1 MPALCATRNIL
12 LMPDPQIEKLLI
24 VQDRDVV
31 LQKIE
36 QELARIPQER
46 SALEGHITAEE
57 ANIEA
62 ASHALKEKEVE
73 RSELDTEIKTKEE
86 AIARF
91 RTQQLEVKKND
102 EYRALTH
109 QIEQTEQ
116 EISDLEERGIELL
129 IEIDESS
136 ETFQDEKST
145 IEARIV
151 EERKQITLLGEREEN
166 LIASID
172 EAKAVL
178 IDARSVVEEQ
188 YVSHYDRVKK
198 FTKRPP
204 YVARIEAHKCEN
216 CHLRVS
222 NEVNGSAPVAGEPHF
237 CDQCACMV
245 YA

>member
-1 MPALCATRNIL
+1 
-12 LMPDPQIEKLLI
+12 MPDPQIEKLLI

-129 IEIDESS
+129 IEIDETS
-136 ETFQDEKST
+136 ETFQDEKT
-145 IEARIV
+145 KIEARIV

-178 IDARSVVEEQ
+178 KDARSVVEEQ

-204 YVARIEAHKCEN
+204 YVAKVEAHKRES

-222 NEVNGSAPVAGEPHF
+222 NALNSNTPFPS
-237 CDQCACMV
+237 
-245 YA
+245 

>member
-1 MPALCATRNIL
+1 
-12 LMPDPQIEKLLI
+12 MPDPQIEKLLI

-36 QELARIPQER
+36 QELARNPKER
-46 SALEGHITAEE
+46 SALEGHIATEE

-62 ASHALKEKEVE
+62 ANQALKEKEVE
-73 RSELDTEIKTKEE
+73 RSELDSEIKAKEE

-116 EISDLEERGIELL
+116 EISDLEVRGIELL

-136 ETFQDEKST
+136 ETFHDEKST

-151 EERKQITLLGEREEN
+151 KERKQIALLGEREEN
-166 LIASID
+166 LTAMID

-178 IDARSVVEEQ
+178 ETARSMVEEQ

-198 FTKRPP
+198 LSKRPP
-204 YVARIEAHKCEN
+204 YVAKIQAHRCGS

-222 NEVNGSAPVAGEPHF
+222 NEVNSSAPVAGEPHF

>member
-1 MPALCATRNIL
+1 
-12 LMPDPQIEKLLI
+12 MPDPQIEKLLI
-24 VQDRDVV
+24 VQDRDVA
-31 LQKIE
+31 LQKIK

-46 SALEGHITAEE
+46 SLLEGHITTEE

-73 RSELDTEIKTKEE
+73 RSELDTQIKTKEE
-86 AIARF
+86 SIARF

-116 EISDLEERGIELL
+116 EISDLEVRGIELL

-136 ETFQDEKST
+136 ETFHDEKST

-151 EERKQITLLGEREEN
+151 KERKQIALLGEREEN
-166 LIASID
+166 LTAKID

-178 IDARSVVEEQ
+178 ETARSMVEEQ

-198 FTKRPP
+198 LSKRPP
-204 YVARIEAHKCEN
+204 YVAKIQAHRCGS

-222 NEVNGSAPVAGEPHF
+222 NEVNSSAPVAGEPHF

>member
-1 MPALCATRNIL
+1 
-12 LMPDPQIEKLLI
+12 MPDPQIEKLLI
-24 VQDRDVV
+24 VQDRDVAV
-31 LQKIE
+31 QKIE

-46 SALEGHITAEE
+46 GALEGHITAEE

-73 RSELDTEIKTKEE
+73 RSELDTEIKSKEE

-129 IEIDESS
+129 LEIDETS
-136 ETFQDEKST
+136 ETFQEEKAT
-145 IEARIV
+145 IDARIV
-151 EERKQITLLGEREEN
+151 EEKNQISLLSEREVN
-166 LIASID
+166 LKASID
-172 EAKAVL
+172 EAKAAVET
-178 IDARSVVEEQ
+178 ARSVVEEN
-188 YVSHYDRVKK
+188 YLSHYDRVKK
-198 FTKRPP
+198 LSKRPP
-204 YVARIEAHKCEN
+204 YVVRIEAHKCGG

-222 NEVNGSAPVAGEPHF
+222 NEVNGSALVAGDPHF
-237 CDQCACMV
+237 CDQCARMV

>member
-1 MPALCATRNIL
+1 
-12 LMPDPQIEKLLI
+12 MPDPQIEKLLI
-24 VQDRDVV
+24 VQDRDVAV
-31 LQKIE
+31 QKIE

-46 SALEGHITAEE
+46 GALEGHITAEE

-73 RSELDTEIKTKEE
+73 RSELDTEIKSKEE

-129 IEIDESS
+129 LEIDETS
-136 ETFQDEKST
+136 ETFQEEKAT
-145 IEARIV
+145 IDARIV
-151 EERKQITLLGEREEN
+151 EEKNQISLLSEREVN
-166 LIASID
+166 LKASID
-172 EAKAVL
+172 EAKAVVET
-178 IDARSVVEEQ
+178 ARSVVDEN
-188 YVSHYDRVKK
+188 YLSHYDRVKK
-198 FTKRPP
+198 LSKRPP
-204 YVARIEAHKCEN
+204 YVVRIEAHKCGG

-222 NEVNGSAPVAGEPHF
+222 NEVNGSALVAGDPHF
-237 CDQCACMV
+237 CDQCARMV

>member
-1 MPALCATRNIL
+1 
-12 LMPDPQIEKLLI
+12 MPDPQIEKLLI
-24 VQDRDVV
+24 VQDRDVAV
-31 LQKIE
+31 QKIE

-46 SALEGHITAEE
+46 GALEGHITAEE

-73 RSELDTEIKTKEE
+73 RSELDTEIKSKEE

-129 IEIDESS
+129 LEIDETS
-136 ETFQDEKST
+136 ETFQEEKAT
-145 IEARIV
+145 IDARIV
-151 EERKQITLLGEREEN
+151 EEKNQISLLSEREVN
-166 LIASID
+166 LKASID
-172 EAKAVL
+172 EAKAAVET
-178 IDARSVVEEQ
+178 ARSVVDEN
-188 YVSHYDRVKK
+188 YLSHYDRVKK
-198 FTKRPP
+198 LSKRPP
-204 YVARIEAHKCEN
+204 YAVRIEAHKCGG

-222 NEVNGSAPVAGEPHF
+222 NEVNGSALVAGDPHF
-237 CDQCACMV
+237 CDQCARMV

>member
-1 MPALCATRNIL
+1 
-12 LMPDPQIEKLLI
+12 MPDPQIEKLLI
-24 VQDRDVV
+24 VQDRDVAV
-31 LQKIE
+31 QKIE

-46 SALEGHITAEE
+46 GALEGHITAEE

-73 RSELDTEIKTKEE
+73 RSELDTEIKSKEE

-129 IEIDESS
+129 LEIDETS
-136 ETFQDEKST
+136 ETFQEEKAT
-145 IEARIV
+145 IDARIV
-151 EERKQITLLGEREEN
+151 EEKNQISLLSEREVN
-166 LIASID
+166 LKASID
-172 EAKAVL
+172 EAKAVVET
-178 IDARSVVEEQ
+178 ARSVVDEN
-188 YVSHYDRVKK
+188 YLSHYDRVKK
-198 FTKRPP
+198 LSKRPP
-204 YVARIEAHKCEN
+204 YVVRIEAHKCGG

-222 NEVNGSAPVAGEPHF
+222 NEVNGSALIAGEPHF
-237 CDQCACMV
+237 CDQCARMV

>member
-1 MPALCATRNIL
+1 
-12 LMPDPQIEKLLI
+12 MPDPQIEKLLI
-24 VQDRDVV
+24 VQDRDVAV
-31 LQKIE
+31 QKIE
-36 QELARIPQER
+36 RELARIPQER
-46 SALEGHITAEE
+46 GALEGHISAEE

-73 RSELDTEIKTKEE
+73 RSELDTEIKSKEE

-129 IEIDESS
+129 LEIDETS
-136 ETFQDEKST
+136 ETFQEEKAT
-145 IEARIV
+145 IDARIV
-151 EERKQITLLGEREEN
+151 EEKNQISLLSEREVN
-166 LIASID
+166 LKASID
-172 EAKAVL
+172 EAKAVVET
-178 IDARSVVEEQ
+178 ARSVVDEN
-188 YVSHYDRVKK
+188 YLSHYDRVKK
-198 FTKRPP
+198 LSKRPP
-204 YVARIEAHKCEN
+204 YVVRIEAHKCGG

-222 NEVNGSAPVAGEPHF
+222 NEVNGSALVAGEPHF
-237 CDQCACMV
+237 CDQCARMV

>member
-1 MPALCATRNIL
+1 
-12 LMPDPQIEKLLI
+12 MPDPQIEKLLI
-24 VQDRDVV
+24 VQNRDVAV
-31 LQKIE
+31 QKIE

-46 SALEGHITAEE
+46 GALEGHITAEE

-73 RSELDTEIKTKEE
+73 RSELDTEIKSKEE

-129 IEIDESS
+129 LEIDETS
-136 ETFQDEKST
+136 ETFQEEKAT
-145 IEARIV
+145 IDARIV
-151 EERKQITLLGEREEN
+151 EEKNQISLLSEREVN
-166 LIASID
+166 LKASID
-172 EAKAVL
+172 EAKAAVET
-178 IDARSVVEEQ
+178 ARSVVDEN
-188 YVSHYDRVKK
+188 YLSHYDRVKK
-198 FTKRPP
+198 LSKRPP
-204 YVARIEAHKCEN
+204 YVVRIEAHKCGG

-222 NEVNGSAPVAGEPHF
+222 NEVNGNALVPGEPHF
-237 CDQCACMV
+237 CDQCARMV

>member
-1 MPALCATRNIL
+1 
-12 LMPDPQIEKLLI
+12 MPDPQIEKLLI
-24 VQDRDVV
+24 VQDRDVAV
-31 LQKIE
+31 QKIE

-62 ASHALKEKEVE
+62 ASYALKEKEVE

-116 EISDLEERGIELL
+116 EISDLEERVIELL
-129 IEIDESS
+129 LEIDETS
-136 ETFQDEKST
+136 ETFQEEKAT
-145 IEARIV
+145 IDARIV
-151 EERKQITLLGEREEN
+151 EEKKQITLLSEREVN
-166 LIASID
+166 LKASID
-172 EAKAVL
+172 EAKAAVET
-178 IDARSVVEEQ
+178 ARSVVDEN
-188 YVSHYDRVKK
+188 YLSHYDRVKK
-198 FTKRPP
+198 LSKRPP
-204 YVARIEAHKCEN
+204 YVARIEAHKCGG

-222 NEVNGSAPVAGEPHF
+222 NEVNGSALVAGEPHF
-237 CDQCACMV
+237 CDQCARMV

>member
-1 MPALCATRNIL
+1 
-12 LMPDPQIEKLLI
+12 MPDPQIEKLLI
-24 VQDRDVV
+24 VQDRDVAV
-31 LQKIE
+31 QKIE

-46 SALEGHITAEE
+46 GALEGHITAEE

-73 RSELDTEIKTKEE
+73 RSELDTEIKSKEE

-129 IEIDESS
+129 LEIDETS
-136 ETFQDEKST
+136 ETFQEEKAT
-145 IEARIV
+145 IDARIV
-151 EERKQITLLGEREEN
+151 EEKNQISLLSEREVN
-166 LIASID
+166 LKASID
-172 EAKAVL
+172 ESKAAVET
-178 IDARSVVEEQ
+178 ARSVVDEN
-188 YVSHYDRVKK
+188 YLSHYDRVKK
-198 FTKRPP
+198 LSKRPP
-204 YVARIEAHKCEN
+204 YVVRIEAHKCGG

-222 NEVNGSAPVAGEPHF
+222 NEVNGSALVAGEPHF
-237 CDQCACMV
+237 CDQCARMV

>member
-1 MPALCATRNIL
+1 MVDNL

-24 VQDRDVV
+24 VQDRDVAV
-31 LQKIE
+31 QKIE

-46 SALEGHITAEE
+46 GALEGHITAEE

-73 RSELDTEIKTKEE
+73 RSELDTEIKSKEE

-129 IEIDESS
+129 LEIDETS
-136 ETFQDEKST
+136 ETFQEEKAT
-145 IEARIV
+145 IDARIV
-151 EERKQITLLGEREEN
+151 EEKNQISLLSEREVN
-166 LIASID
+166 LKASID
-172 EAKAVL
+172 EAKAAVET
-178 IDARSVVEEQ
+178 ARSVVDEN
-188 YVSHYDRVKK
+188 YLSHYDRVKNLS
-198 FTKRPP
+198 KRPP
-204 YVARIEAHKCEN
+204 YVVRIEAHKCGG

-222 NEVNGSAPVAGEPHF
+222 NEVNGSALVAGDPHF
-237 CDQCACMV
+237 CDQCARMV

>member
-1 MPALCATRNIL
+1 
-12 LMPDPQIEKLLI
+12 MPDPQIEKLLI
-24 VQDRDVV
+24 VQDRDVAV
-31 LQKIE
+31 QKIE

-46 SALEGHITAEE
+46 GALEGHITAEE

-73 RSELDTEIKTKEE
+73 RSELDTEIKSKEE

-109 QIEQTEQ
+109 QIKQTEQ

-129 IEIDESS
+129 LEIDETS
-136 ETFQDEKST
+136 ETFQEEKAT
-145 IEARIV
+145 IDARIV
-151 EERKQITLLGEREEN
+151 EEKNQISLLSEREVN
-166 LIASID
+166 LKASID
-172 EAKAVL
+172 EAKATVET
-178 IDARSVVEEQ
+178 ARSVVDEN
-188 YVSHYDRVKK
+188 YLSHYDRVKNLS
-198 FTKRPP
+198 KRPP
-204 YVARIEAHKCEN
+204 YVVRIEAHKCGG

-222 NEVNGSAPVAGEPHF
+222 NEVNGSALVAGDPHF
-237 CDQCACMV
+237 CDQCARMV

>member
-1 MPALCATRNIL
+1 
-12 LMPDPQIEKLLI
+12 MPDPQIEKLLI
-24 VQDRDVV
+24 VQDRDVAV
-31 LQKIE
+31 QKIE

-46 SALEGHITAEE
+46 SSLEGHITAEE

-62 ASHALKEKEVE
+62 ASYALKEKEVE

-116 EISDLEERGIELL
+116 EISDLEERVIELL
-129 IEIDESS
+129 LEIDETS
-136 ETFQDEKST
+136 ETFQEEKAT
-145 IEARIV
+145 IDARIV
-151 EERKQITLLGEREEN
+151 EEKKQITLLSEREVN
-166 LIASID
+166 LKASIH
-172 EAKAVL
+172 EAKANVEN
-178 IDARSVVEEQ
+178 ARSIVDEN
-188 YVSHYDRVKK
+188 YLSHYDRVKK
-198 FTKRPP
+198 LSKRPP
-204 YVARIEAHKCEN
+204 YVARIEAHKCGG

-222 NEVNGSAPVAGEPHF
+222 NEVNGNALVAGEPHF
-237 CDQCACMV
+237 CDQCARMV

>member
-1 MPALCATRNIL
+1 M
-12 LMPDPQIEKLLI
+12 
-24 VQDRDVV
+24 
-31 LQKIE
+31 
-36 QELARIPQER
+36 
-46 SALEGHITAEE
+46 LEGHITTEE

-73 RSELDTEIKTKEE
+73 RSELDTQIKTKEE
-86 AIARF
+86 SIARF

-116 EISDLEERGIELL
+116 EISDLEVRGIELL

-136 ETFQDEKST
+136 ETFHDQKST

-151 EERKQITLLGEREEN
+151 KERKQISLLGEREEN
-166 LIASID
+166 LTAKID

-178 IDARSVVEEQ
+178 ETARSMVEEQ

-198 FTKRPP
+198 LSKRPP
-204 YVARIEAHKCEN
+204 YVAKIQAHRCGS

-222 NEVNGSAPVAGEPHF
+222 NEVNGSALVAGEPHF

>member
-1 MPALCATRNIL
+1 
-12 LMPDPQIEKLLI
+12 MPDSQIEKLLI

-36 QELARIPQER
+36 QELARIPHER
-46 SALEGHITAEE
+46 SALEGHIIAEE

-73 RSELDTEIKTKEE
+73 RGVLDTEIKTKEE

-116 EISDLEERGIELL
+116 EISDLEERGIKLL
-129 IEIDESS
+129 IEIDETS
-136 ETFQDEKST
+136 ETFQVEKTT
-145 IEARIV
+145 IEARIL

-172 EAKAVL
+172 ESKAL
-178 IDARSVVEEQ
+178 LKDARSAVEEQ
-188 YVSHYDRVKK
+188 YLSHYDRVKRLS
-198 FTKRPP
+198 KRPP
-204 YVARIEAHKCEN
+204 YVAKVEAHICGS

-222 NEVNGSAPVAGEPHF
+222 NEVNSSAPVAGEPHF

>member
-1 MPALCATRNIL
+1 
-12 LMPDPQIEKLLI
+12 MPDPQIEKLLI

-36 QELARIPQER
+36 QELARIPRR

-136 ETFQDEKST
+136 ETFQDEKTT

-151 EERKQITLLGEREEN
+151 EDRKQITYSANG
-166 LIASID
+166 
-172 EAKAVL
+172 
-178 IDARSVVEEQ
+178 
-188 YVSHYDRVKK
+188 KK
-198 FTKRPP
+198 I
-204 YVARIEAHKCEN
+204 Y
-216 CHLRVS
+216 
-222 NEVNGSAPVAGEPHF
+222 
-237 CDQCACMV
+237 
-245 YA
+245 

>member
-1 MPALCATRNIL
+1 
-12 LMPDPQIEKLLI
+12 MPDPQIEKLLI
-24 VQDRDVV
+24 VQDRDVAV
-31 LQKIE
+31 QKIE

-46 SALEGHITAEE
+46 GALEGHITAEE

-73 RSELDTEIKTKEE
+73 RSELDTEIKSKEE

-129 IEIDESS
+129 LEIDETS
-136 ETFQDEKST
+136 ETFQEEKAT
-145 IEARIV
+145 IDARIV
-151 EERKQITLLGEREEN
+151 EEKNQISLLSEREVN
-166 LIASID
+166 LKASID
-172 EAKAVL
+172 EAKAAVET
-178 IDARSVVEEQ
+178 ARSVVDEN
-188 YVSHYDRVKK
+188 YLSHYDRVKK
-198 FTKRPP
+198 LSKRPP
-204 YVARIEAHKCEN
+204 YVVRIEAHKCGG

-222 NEVNGSAPVAGEPHF
+222 NEVNGSALVAGDPHF
-237 CDQCACMV
+237 CDQCARMV

>member
-1 MPALCATRNIL
+1 
-12 LMPDPQIEKLLI
+12 MPDPQIEKLLI
-24 VQDRDVV
+24 VQDRDVA

-62 ASHALKEKEVE
+62 ASLALKEKEVE
-73 RSELDTEIKTKEE
+73 RSELDTEIKTKEA
-86 AIARF
+86 AIVRF

-109 QIEQTEQ
+109 QIEQSEQ
-116 EISDLEERGIELL
+116 EISDLEERVIEILL
-129 IEIDESS
+129 EIDESS

-151 EERKQITLLGEREEN
+151 EERKQIGLLGEREKN
-166 LIASID
+166 LKASVD
-172 EAKAVL
+172 EAKAAVES
-178 IDARSVVEEQ
+178 ARSHTDED
-188 YVSHYDRVKK
+188 YVTHYDRVKK
-198 FTKRPP
+198 LCKRPP
-204 YVARIEAHKCEN
+204 YIVRIEAQKCGG

-222 NEVNGSAPVAGEPHF
+222 NEVNSKAPVWGEAHF
-237 CDQCACMV
+237 CDQCARMV
-245 YA
+245 YI

>member
-1 MPALCATRNIL
+1 
-12 LMPDPQIEKLLI
+12 MPDPQIEKLLI
-24 VQDRDVV
+24 VQDRDVAV
-31 LQKIE
+31 QKIE

-46 SALEGHITAEE
+46 GALEGHITAEE

-73 RSELDTEIKTKEE
+73 RSELDTEIKSKEE

-129 IEIDESS
+129 LEIDETS
-136 ETFQDEKST
+136 ETFQEEKAT
-145 IEARIV
+145 IDARIV
-151 EERKQITLLGEREEN
+151 EEKNQISLLSEREVN
-166 LIASID
+166 LKASID
-172 EAKAVL
+172 EAKAAVET
-178 IDARSVVEEQ
+178 ARSVVDEN
-188 YVSHYDRVKK
+188 YLSHYDRVKK
-198 FTKRPP
+198 LSKRPP
-204 YVARIEAHKCEN
+204 YVVRIEAHKCGG

-222 NEVNGSAPVAGEPHF
+222 NEVNGSALIAGEPHF
-237 CDQCACMV
+237 CDQCARMV

>member
-1 MPALCATRNIL
+1 
-12 LMPDPQIEKLLI
+12 MPDPQIEKLLI
-24 VQDRDVV
+24 VQDRDVAV
-31 LQKIE
+31 QKIE

-46 SALEGHITAEE
+46 GALEGHITAEE

-73 RSELDTEIKTKEE
+73 RSELDTEIKSKEE

-129 IEIDESS
+129 LEIDETS
-136 ETFQDEKST
+136 ETFQEEKAT
-145 IEARIV
+145 IDARIV
-151 EERKQITLLGEREEN
+151 EEKNQISLLSEREVN
-166 LIASID
+166 LKASID
-172 EAKAVL
+172 EAKAAVET
-178 IDARSVVEEQ
+178 ARSVVDEN
-188 YVSHYDRVKK
+188 YLSHYDRVKK
-198 FTKRPP
+198 LSKRPP
-204 YVARIEAHKCEN
+204 YVVRIEAHKCGG

-222 NEVNGSAPVAGEPHF
+222 NEVNGSALVAGEPHF
-237 CDQCACMV
+237 CDQCARMV

>member
-1 MPALCATRNIL
+1 
-12 LMPDPQIEKLLI
+12 MPDPQIEKLLI

-86 AIARF
+86 TIARF

-136 ETFQDEKST
+136 ETFQNEKST

-166 LIASID
+166 LKASID

-178 IDARSVVEEQ
+178 KDARSAVEEQ
-188 YVSHYDRVKK
+188 YVTHYDRVKK

-204 YVARIEAHKCEN
+204 YVARVEAHKCEN

>member
-1 MPALCATRNIL
+1 
-12 LMPDPQIEKLLI
+12 MPDPQIEKLLI

-36 QELARIPQER
+36 QELARIPKER
-46 SALEGHITAEE
+46 SALEGHIIAEE

-73 RSELDTEIKTKEE
+73 RNELEIEIKAKEE
-86 AIARF
+86 AIVRF

-102 EYRALTH
+102 EYRALTN

-116 EISDLEERGIELL
+116 EISNLEERGIELL

-136 ETFQDEKST
+136 ETFQDEKTT

-151 EERKQITLLGEREEN
+151 EERKQIILLGEREEN

-178 IDARSVVEEQ
+178 EDARSVVEEQ

-198 FTKRPP
+198 LTKRPP
-204 YVARIEAHKCEN
+204 YVAKVEAHKCES
-216 CHLRVS
+216 CDLRVS
-222 NEVNGSAPVAGEPHF
+222 NEVNSSAPVAGEPHF